1 MNAQDETVVHVNTV
15 YKPSGSLDPDLI
27 LAGLWVASGLI
38 LMGFGI
44 ALHGHSGTL
53 LAWMR

>member
-27 LAGLWVASGLI
+27 LAGLWGVAGLI

>member
-1 MNAQDETVVHVNTV
+1 MTAPDETVIHVEAVHSR
-15 YKPSGSLDPDLI
+15 SGKDSPAGF
-27 LAGLWVASGLI
+27 LAGLWVVSGLI
-38 LMGFGI
+38 LMGVGI